1 LRWRRWGVTESP
13 AAAGSLRRRVLLS
26 LAVALLVFFGATVA
40 VLEWSLAASLARA
53 RAELLETQL
62 MALIAAAEP
71 VEETRGL
78 DLPEPPDGRM
88 LSPDS
93 GLHAEILRGD
103 GRPVWR
109 SPSALGLEFS
119 LPPPGEPG
127 TRRQWMQAGGEG
139 PGLALASMT
148 IDWEFD
154 DGVVEPFR
162 FVVAQSLEPWQA
174 QRRAFRLGL
183 VGWFGA
189 LAAATLALLAFV
201 LRRVMRPL
209 GRIEQEIREME
220 TGQREQLSAGWP
232 EELRGVAAN
241 LNALLRRERD
251 RQQRYKES
259 LANLAHS
266 LKTPLAAVRALLT
279 GADRE
284 PPVGR
289 DAIRAELTRMD
300 RIVAWQLR
308 RAAAAGVAGS
318 VGLAP
323 VAVAPVLRDLAATLD
338 KVYPERRV
346 RCELDVSEA
355 LRFRGDEGDLQ
366 EMLGNVMDNAWKY
379 GDGRVRCSAQSVAP
393 ERFALRV
400 EDDGAGLD
408 PAQASDALARG
419 ARLDESRPGQG
430 IGLAVVNELVRA
442 YGGEVRVERSA
453 LGGAAVILVLPGG

>member
-1 LRWRRWGVTESP
+1 MTELH

-26 LAVALLVFFGATVA
+26 LAVALLVFFGATVV
-40 VLEWSLAASLARA
+40 VLEWSLGASLARA
-53 RAELLETQL
+53 REEVLETQL
-62 MALIAAAEP
+62 MALIAVAEP
-71 VEETRGL
+71 VEETHSL
-78 DLPEPPDGRM
+78 DLPKPPDGRM

-109 SPSALGLEFS
+109 SPSALGLEFR
-119 LPPPGEPG
+119 LPASGEPG
-127 TRRQWMQAGGEG
+127 SRRHWLQTVGEG

-162 FVVAQSLEPWQA
+162 FVVAQSLAPWQA

-183 VGWFGA
+183 VGWFGV

-232 EELRGVAAN
+232 EELRGVATN

-266 LKTPLAAVRALLT
+266 LKTPLAAVRALLSGTHRDPPT
-279 GADRE
+279 GL
-284 PPVGR
+284 
-289 DAIRAELTRMD
+289 DAIRGELARMD

-308 RAAAAGVAGS
+308 RAAAAGVGGS

-323 VAVAPVLRDLAATLD
+323 VPVAPVARDLAVTLD
-338 KVYPERRV
+338 KVYPESRV
-346 RCELDVSEA
+346 RCELEVPDE

-379 GDGRVRCSAQSVAP
+379 GSGRVRCSAESAGP
-393 ERFALRV
+393 GRFALRV

-408 PAQASDALARG
+408 PAQANEALARG
-419 ARLDESRPGQG
+419 ARLDETRAGQG